1 MSFPDV
7 LMVAG
12 LVLLVGVVL
21 VSITKTGEEE
31 ARLRSSKEATGA
43 VDRYAKTVGWTHV
56 PKEEHVPAG
65 LLKGLPDVGPN
76 VAVAGTHEGRAVR
89 VAVIS
94 SYAPSK
100 AVGVQNGTTTVALV
114 VVFDAPELPADATV
128 DPGSRVVSAL
138 KPYQVPVLEI
148 ADGLACFTFTD
159 LAVADE
165 LDHVVG
171 LTHDVVKALGSVRNA
186 E

>member
-7 LMVAG
+7 LMAAG

-21 VSITKTGEEE
+21 VAITKTGEES
-31 ARLRSSKEATGA
+31 ASLRAAKEATGA
-43 VDRYAKTVGWTHV
+43 VDRYAKTAGWTHV

-65 LLKGLPDVGPN
+65 LLKGLPNVGRS
-76 VAVAGTHEGRAVR
+76 VAVAGTHEGRAVK
-89 VAVIS
+89 VAVLS
-94 SYAPSK
+94 SYAPNQ
-100 AVGVQNGTTTVALV
+100 AAGAQNGTTTFALV
-114 VVFDAPELPADATV
+114 VVFDAPELPADAAV

-148 ADGLACFTFTD
+148 TDGLACFTFTD
-159 LAVADE
+159 LAVAGE
-165 LDHVVG
+165 LDHVIG